1 MRIGLLDINKITLS
15 ICTKLQNS
23 EHEFVGLYIN
33 SLKHK
38 DECWQLG
45 IYLYAY
51 KDLSGFLDGLD
62 WLIISIDKNWH
73 DIIPNVLR
81 YINKDTELTF
91 ISSTSVYGNRNG
103 DFVNED
109 TNLDTSLVRE
119 HIREL
124 ISAEGLI
131 QSRNK
136 SYTLR
141 CGLLYE
147 NKDDLISKLIDLS
160 PTEIYK
166 YINITHMQLLLKHL
180 DRNVYSYDLLNKKKI
195 KNVVTQAIRLD
206 DLLNEL
212 DIEVQGT
219 INMYNNIRV
228 ENNNNL

>member
-1 MRIGLLDINKITLS
+1 M
-15 ICTKLQNS
+15 
-23 EHEFVGLYIN
+23 
-33 SLKHK
+33 
-38 DECWQLG
+38 
-45 IYLYAY
+45 
-51 KDLSGFLDGLD
+51 
-62 WLIISIDKNWH
+62 
-73 DIIPNVLR
+73 
-81 YINKDTELTF
+81 
-91 ISSTSVYGNRNG
+91 
-103 DFVNED
+103 
-109 TNLDTSLVRE
+109 
-119 HIREL
+119 
-124 ISAEGLI
+124 
-131 QSRNK
+131 
-136 SYTLR
+136 
-141 CGLLYE
+141 LYE